1 MNKNKKEEILSSYH
15 KSLIETIR
23 SREVELN
30 KFIGIIIPALAVFF
44 LGVWK
49 YFELKKGSS
58 GEFLLLG
65 GYLAGV
71 LLCNWGMLL
80 ALKLGYTHRS
90 IQMVMS
96 RLEKD
101 IYLIEYL
108 PSFWK
113 GKDWERTVEK
123 GFIKRVWRYIKIG
136 KLMKEINELLPEI
149 YQLHFYMF
157 VWCILFMSTGIAVLA
172 VLIFFDGAG
181 AIWKAI
187 AVIVLFIILVIF
199 EVRKVVTNI
208 NTYYEKLR
216 KQKKH

>member
-1 MNKNKKEEILSSYH
+1 MNKKEEILSSYH
-15 KSLIETIR
+15 KSLTETIR

-49 YFELKKGSS
+49 YFELKNDS
-58 GEFLLLG
+58 GQELLLLG

-71 LLCNWGMLL
+71 LLCSWGMLL

-113 GKDWERTVEK
+113 GKNWERTVEK
-123 GFIKRVWRYIKIG
+123 GFIKRVWRYINIG
-136 KLMKEINELLPEI
+136 KLMKEINEFLPEV

-157 VWCILFMSTGIAVLA
+157 VWCILFMSTGIAVL
-172 VLIFFDGAG
+172 IFSAE
-181 AIWKAI
+181 ASTIKCKAI
-187 AVIVLFIILVIF
+187 AVIVLFILVIF
-199 EVRKVVTNI
+199 WVWKVHANI

-216 KQKKH
+216 KQKEELEI